1 MGDHRTAV
9 PQKLYGSQAVKCRK
23 DYYVCMKPS
32 RRKEFACKS
41 VINQIARLLV
51 DLRSVKRNNKYQ
63 FDTVTK
69 MNSQQL
75 RGSLAGMYFN
85 KQRVEKINTPL
96 ELLDDY
102 RIRRTKK
109 KDWESYISFLNSNK
123 SECLEIAKDILFIRK
138 SLKTKKQPTY
148 KNYEKKQLVQIINGV
163 HHHYI

>member
-1 MGDHRTAV
+1 
-9 PQKLYGSQAVKCRK
+9 
-23 DYYVCMKPS
+23 
-32 RRKEFACKS
+32 
-41 VINQIARLLV
+41 
-51 DLRSVKRNNKYQ
+51 
-63 FDTVTK
+63 
-69 MNSQQL
+69 MNSQSF

-102 RIRRTKK
+102 RVRRTKK

-138 SLKTKKQPTY
+138 GLKNEKSLI
-148 KNYEKKQLVQIINGV
+148 YEKKSLVQVINGV